1 MLNESDPKDPLHLN
15 EVLSDEDADISWEEA
30 ATSLLTE
37 LENSSFTSPITPKM
51 SNSSSLVLQE
61 HSNKNSKQCI
71 QPTLEGKVAR
81 DLTFKP
87 RLVKEYEQENYWEK
101 DMEAL
106 NDWVYPEM
114 DEFREYQRCFCETA
128 FYHNLLLAL
137 PTGLGKTFISA
148 VVMLNFYRWFP
159 TGKIIFIAPTKPL
172 LQQQRTAV
180 VEITGVPTHNTS
192 ELNGNISAENRSKEY
207 HAKRIFFMTPQTLNN
222 DLRSGLVDATSIV
235 CLVIDE
241 AHKATGSHPYAQ
253 VIRAVLKYNTHFRV
267 LALTATPGSTTAA
280 VQKVI
285 DCLHISKVIVRNEE
299 SVDIRPYVFQKNIQV
314 VKVEL
319 TRDMQY
325 LKADFADMYFPYFD
339 FLRKK
344 KVIPSTCDLRNLK
357 AYVLLLALRRYS
369 FREKENQDKEKLK
382 IFGYFKLLI
391 TCAHAM
397 YLLDCHGIIQFYQ
410 KLCEIQTETE
420 GKKSGEL
427 YHLFTSNPFLFY
439 LSHLQNSIA
448 SGQFINHPKITHL
461 SGILRHHFQQAA
473 QQYSNSRVMIFTEY
487 RNTAEQILKAFSN
500 EKPLIRVSLFVG
512 QASSVESAG
521 MSQKIQKEIISQFKS
536 GVINVLV
543 ATCIGEEGLDIGDTD
558 MIVCYDTSSSPIR
571 MIQRMGRTGRK
582 KDGKVFI
589 LVTKN
594 SEDFKWERAKTS
606 YKRVQ
611 KVIENGQKLRLK
623 SDVPR
628 LIPPA
633 CNPTIKFQ
641 NLNTI
646 HHHSFA
652 DLTEDVKQKELGVES
667 SGPQPRRRLPSI
679 VDDAF
684 EDLSSNLRVPTS
696 EIKMRR
702 YLADYRSTVYHANGF
717 ALDLNNSA
725 IVSKIKIPIEITS
738 KSLIGF
744 QISALQTKLRSCSH
758 RDIEQY
764 KKYEEKWKRKKRKLF

>member
-1 MLNESDPKDPLHLN
+1 MPIQSDPKDHLNSN
-15 EVLSDEDADISWEEA
+15 EVLSDGDADISWEEA

-37 LENSSFTSPITPKM
+37 LENSSFTSPAASKVPNTESP
-51 SNSSSLVLQE
+51 VLQE
-61 HSNKNSKQCI
+61 HFNENSKQSI
-71 QPTLEGKVAR
+71 QPTLEGKIAR
-81 DLTFKP
+81 DLTFTP
-87 RLVKEYEQENYWEK
+87 RLVTEYEQENYWER

-159 TGKIIFIAPTKPL
+159 TGRVIFLAPTKPL

-180 VEITGVPTHNTS
+180 VEITGVPAHNTS
-192 ELNGNISAENRSKEY
+192 ELNGNISVETRLKEY

-222 DLRSGLVDATSIV
+222 DLQSGLIEATSIV

-253 VIRAVLKYNTHFRV
+253 VIRAILKYNTHFRV

-299 SVDIRPYVFQKNIQV
+299 SVDIRPYVFHKNIQV

-339 FLRKK
+339 CLRKK

-369 FREKENQDKEKLK
+369 FREKDNQDKEKLK

-410 KLCEIQTETE
+410 KLHEIRTATEE
-420 GKKSGEL
+420 KKTGEL
-427 YHLFTSNPFLFY
+427 YHLFSSNPFVFY
-439 LSHLQNSIA
+439 LNHLQSIIA
-448 SGQFINHPKITHL
+448 NDRFTNHPKITHL
-461 SGILRHHFQQAA
+461 SDILREHFQHAI
-473 QQYSNSRVMIFTEY
+473 QQTSNSRVMVFTEY

-500 EKPLIRVSLFVG
+500 EKPLIRTSLFVG
-512 QASSVESAG
+512 QANSMVSAG
-521 MSQKIQKEIISQFKS
+521 MSQNIQKEIICQFKS

-582 KDGKVFI
+582 KDGKVYI

-594 SEDFKWERAKTS
+594 YEDLKWERAKAS

-628 LIPPA
+628 LLPPA
-633 CNPTIKFQ
+633 CNPTIRFQ
-641 NLNTI
+641 KLNTL
-646 HHHSFA
+646 HHQSFVG
-652 DLTEDVKQKELGVES
+652 LTEMVKQDELRVEPPGS
-667 SGPQPRRRLPSI
+667 QPRRQLPSI

-684 EDLSSNLRVPTS
+684 EDMKSNLRTPTS
-696 EIKMRR
+696 EINLRR
-702 YLADYRSTVYHANGF
+702 YLADYRSTVYHANGSSIN
-717 ALDLNNSA
+717 LKKSA
-725 IVSKIKIPIEITS
+725 IVSKVKNS
-738 KSLIGF
+738 FKVGNKSLLGF
-744 QISALQTKLRSCSH
+744 QISALQTKFKSCSIKEIQ
-758 RDIEQY
+758 RY
-764 KKYEEKWKRKKRKLF
+764 KTYEEKWKRKKRKLI